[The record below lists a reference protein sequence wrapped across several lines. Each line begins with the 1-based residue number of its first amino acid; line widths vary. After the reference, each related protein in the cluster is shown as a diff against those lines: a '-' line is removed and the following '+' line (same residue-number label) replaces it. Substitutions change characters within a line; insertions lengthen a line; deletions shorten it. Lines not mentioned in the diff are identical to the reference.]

1 MLPSESQEQ
10 EHVDITCANK
20 LRKQRNLLHIP
31 PKGRLQVRSYGAHK
45 TKK

>member
-10 EHVDITCANK
+10 EHVDVTCANE
-20 LRKQRNLLHIP
+20 LMKQRNLFHMP
-31 PKGRLQVRSYGAHK
+31 PKGRLQVRSYGALK